1 MARSVSVCLAWGPV
15 LAITGHLGSHTTR
28 IRTDFVRTSYLL
40 TPSNFLLT
48 LISFSVLR
56 RCVCHPREAAYL
68 LAAAFQS
75 LPREKIAHNR
85 SVERSRNLPLPLLR
99 DPPLLLGAGAAAGDL
114 GVSGGAVSD
123 CRPLSLLRVPEL
135 LGAGPASDGAGA
147 AADGAAS
154 DGSLPLFPLGVRTSA
169 NSGQYSVGKRSFKPS
184 PAVAH
189 ALGYV
194 AEGTW
199 QRVRGRG

>member
-1 MARSVSVCLAWGPV
+1 MSHVWLAALSVSVCLAWGPV

-99 DPPLLLGAGAAAGDL
+99 DPPLLLGAGAAA
-114 GVSGGAVSD
+114 
-123 CRPLSLLRVPEL
+123 
-135 LGAGPASDGAGA
+135 
-147 AADGAAS
+147 DGAAS
-154 DGSLPLFPLGVRTSA
+154 DGSLPLFPLGVRTWA
-169 NSGQYSVGKRSFKPS
+169 NSGQYSVGKRSLKPS

-189 ALGYV
+189 ALGYM

-199 QRVRGRG
+199 QRGEEVI